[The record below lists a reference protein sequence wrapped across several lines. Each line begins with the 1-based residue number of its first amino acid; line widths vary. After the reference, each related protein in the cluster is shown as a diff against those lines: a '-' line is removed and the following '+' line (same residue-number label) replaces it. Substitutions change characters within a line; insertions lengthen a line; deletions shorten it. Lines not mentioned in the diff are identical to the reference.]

1 MKTLNITKLCA
12 LLAWYLTTTTADAA
26 LYDITF
32 DDGNGNV
39 GSGQVDVQSAG
50 INNFYAAS
58 GYLQMTAGGASGTWN
73 LYTAGGTTTYP
84 GYILSPGGGYI
95 YNNAVYP
102 TGQNPQYPSTSSLL
116 DVYGLLFRQSSGN
129 NELNLWGNADGT
141 YTLGGSVGGFQNFN
155 VNIGFGGTAGNPIIT
170 QAPEPTAI
178 ALATLTGVFAAFGRF
193 RRRR

>member
-1 MKTLNITKLCA
+1 MLCA
-12 LLAWYLTTTTADAA
+12 LVALCLTTTRASAA

-32 DDGNGNV
+32 NDGNGNV
-39 GSGQVDVQSAG
+39 GSGQVDVQPTG

-58 GYLQMTAGGASGTWN
+58 GYLNVTLGGGALSTWN
-73 LYTAGGTTTYP
+73 LYTAGGTTPYP
-84 GYILSPGGGYI
+84 GFLVSPGGGYI

-102 TGQNPQYPSTSSLL
+102 TGQNPQYPSVNSLL

-141 YTLGGSVGGFQNFN
+141 YNLGGSVGGFQNFN
-155 VNIGFGGTAGNPIIT
+155 ANIGFGGTAGNPIIT
-170 QAPEPTAI
+170 QVPEPTPL
-178 ALATLTGVFAAFGRF
+178 ALATLSGVLAVLGVF